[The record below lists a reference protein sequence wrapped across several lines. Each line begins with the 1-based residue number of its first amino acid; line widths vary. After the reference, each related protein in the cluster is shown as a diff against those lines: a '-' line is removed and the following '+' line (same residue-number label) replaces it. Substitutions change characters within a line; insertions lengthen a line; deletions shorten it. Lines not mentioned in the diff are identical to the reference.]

1 MIQHEF
7 TERATHRLVQRLR
20 WAKLPIPACIEDI
33 DTRGRL
39 CALFSLTPPSRGARS
54 LRCHATTL
62 SALPPTRQSGFV
74 GAR

>member
-33 DTRGRL
+33 DTEAPR
-39 CALFSLTPPSRGARS
+39 SR
-54 LRCHATTL
+54 
-62 SALPPTRQSGFV
+62 PRQFAQVSDL
-74 GAR
+74 AWITNT